1 MITLI
6 VSGKP
11 RPVVYNPVLTPIQVW
26 RWSVRQGFRHQHG
39 AGNTQQSCTQC
50 K

>member
-1 MITLI
+1 MITLTKP
-6 VSGKP
+6 GKP

-26 RWSVRQGFRHQHG
+26 RWSVRQGFNHQHG
-39 AGNTQQSCTQC
+39 AGNSRQSCTQC